1 MAVNHF
7 KINLFNILHAKYRKT
22 KSLDR
27 HDARLYTPILL
38 LERRNPSWYWSEGR
52 EPLRV

>member
-27 HDARLYTPILL
+27 HDARLYTPILIIGKKKPFL
-38 LERRNPSWYWSEGR
+38 ILK
-52 EPLRV
+52 